1 MSTIKL
7 QETQTGTWNRVKNTV
22 ARRTEGRAVV
32 LLILVVAVLAVQQPI
47 VFDAYGVSLARVA
60 LVGLVAL
67 GLTLVVLQGE
77 LDLSVGSTLALTGVV
92 VASIPNLG
100 LGVAVG
106 LLVGLMIGA
115 LNAFLIVI
123 VGVNSFIATL
133 GTLFALRGLA
143 FVLSDGRPVRVT
155 DIDSALVFGR
165 ELLGPLTPRVLIFIL
180 LFAVLHFFISKMRAG
195 REFYAVG
202 GNRQAAIDAG
212 IPVKLRL
219 FAAFMLCGLVAA
231 LAGVINTLELTAADP
246 TAGSSVLLASFA
258 AVIIGGNL
266 LNGGRGSLIGTMIG
280 AFALGLMQVGLT
292 FAGTPRE
299 VQDVLIGIILLVAIT
314 TEPNNLRAL
323 SGRLKR
329 LTQSKANASA

>member
-7 QETQTGTWNRVKNTV
+7 QETQTGTWNRVKSTV

-32 LLILVVAVLAVQQPI
+32 LLILVIVVIAMQQPI
-47 VFDAYGVSLARVA
+47 VFNAYGVSLARVA

-92 VASIPNLG
+92 VATIPDLG
-100 LGVAVG
+100 LGIIVG
-106 LLVGLMIGA
+106 LITGLVIGA

-155 DIDSALVFGR
+155 DIDSALTFGR

-180 LFAVLHFFISKMRAG
+180 LFIALQFFTSRMRAG

-219 FAAFMLCGLVAA
+219 FTAFMLCGFVAA

-266 LNGGRGSLIGTMIG
+266 LNGGRGSLVGTMIG

-323 SGRLKR
+323 SGRVQR
-329 LTQSKANASA
+329 LTRGKANASA